1 MYDDAVTEIV
11 NSELDRNKKAKQLR
25 HLYTDARDQQRA
37 ASESA
42 MIDMDGLN
50 DRLRQIELAAR
61 ELGRNWTSPRTA
73 RPPRYSVPRQTPGAG
88 AMTFNSPG

>member
-42 MIDMDGLN
+42 MIGMDGLN

-61 ELGRNWTSPRTA
+61 ELGVELEEPEDGKAATL
-73 RPPRYSVPRQTPGAG
+73 
-88 AMTFNSPG
+88 

>member
-25 HLYTDARDQQRA
+25 QLYTDARDQQRA

-61 ELGRNWTSPRTA
+61 ELGVELDEPEDGKAATL
-73 RPPRYSVPRQTPGAG
+73 
-88 AMTFNSPG
+88 

>member
-42 MIDMDGLN
+42 MIGMDGLN
-50 DRLRQIELAAR
+50 DRLRQIELAAK
-61 ELGRNWTSPRTA
+61 ELGVELEEPEDGKAATL
-73 RPPRYSVPRQTPGAG
+73 
-88 AMTFNSPG
+88 

>member
-11 NSELDRNKKAKQLR
+11 NSEIGRNKKAKRLRQLY
-25 HLYTDARDQQRA
+25 LDARDQQRA

-61 ELGRNWTSPRTA
+61 ELGVELDEPEDGQAATL
-73 RPPRYSVPRQTPGAG
+73 
-88 AMTFNSPG
+88 